1 MMIFT
6 EVVLPVL
13 LIFLAGFGLQKW
25 KRLDIKPF
33 STVAIYILTPMLVF
47 QNVYTASLDQQ
58 YANMVIFSLILLA
71 LLIFLSKL
79 YCFVRKKGRS
89 TESALILS
97 TAFMNSGNYGAPI
110 VLFAY
115 GQQAFGYAISLMVIH
130 IIFMNFFGI
139 YYAARG
145 AGGVKTAMKAVFEM
159 PPTYAVL
166 LAVFFKLFDYQVPE
180 NILSVVD
187 LLAPA
192 TVPVIMV
199 ILGMQLA
206 EINLSK
212 LEWEKVSFAVILRL
226 FISPA
231 IAFGILLVMPMDPL
245 LAKVLILISAM
256 PSAANTVIY
265 AVQYDS
271 EPNLVSSITLI
282 TTLLSIL
289 TVTWMLILLG

>member
-1 MMIFT
+1 MAIFT
-6 EVVLPVL
+6 DVVLPVL

-47 QNVYTASLDQQ
+47 QNVYQADLNQQ
-58 YANMVIFSLILLA
+58 YVSMVAVSVILLA
-71 LLIFLSKL
+71 VLIFLNKL
-79 YCFVRKKGRS
+79 YCYVRKKGRA
-89 TESALILS
+89 TESGLILS

-115 GQQAFGYAISLMVIH
+115 GEQAFGYAVSLMVIH
-130 IIFMNFFGI
+130 IILMNFFGI

-145 AGGVKTAMKAVFEM
+145 EGGVKTAMKAVFEM

-166 LAVFFKLFDYQVPE
+166 FAIFLKMFDIGVPA

-192 TVPVIMV
+192 TIPVIMV

-231 IAFGILLVMPMDPL
+231 VTFGIVLILPMDDL

-289 TVTWMLILLG
+289 TITWMLVLLG